1 MLIADA
7 RYGAAPIADEMV
19 RETAVTVPAEVAAAA
34 AAAAAVP
41 AAPAALEVPSR
52 TPFWLLVA
60 FAVGYLIG
68 RS

>member
-1 MLIADA
+1 MLVADA

-19 RETAVTVPAEVAAAA
+19 RETAVAVPAE

-60 FAVGYLIG
+60 FAVGYIVG

>member
-1 MLIADA
+1 MLRRDL

-19 RETAVTVPAEVAAAA
+19 QEIAPSAAAAAA

-60 FAVGYLIG
+60 FAVGYIVG